1 MVPFNYPA
9 ESHQRRHGPQ
19 GYGSPESYR
28 PWLRDEF
35 AFRCVYCLDREL
47 WQNSVGKF
55 AVEHFLPLA
64 SHPQRQTDYDNLVYA
79 CVSCNLTKRQAQ
91 VPDPCDT
98 LLAEHVVI
106 HDDGRMEARTKEAS
120 KLIDKLLL
128 NSEDCLTFR
137 RRWISI
143 IRLAQQHSPEL
154 YRELMGYPADLPD
167 LSSLRPP
174 AGNTRPEGID
184 QSHAA
189 RRERGELPDIY

>member
-1 MVPFNYPA
+1 MLPFNYPV
-9 ESHQRRHGPQ
+9 EPHQRRHGPQ

-55 AVEHFLPLA
+55 TVE
-64 SHPQRQTDYDNLVYA
+64 
-79 CVSCNLTKRQAQ
+79 
-91 VPDPCDT
+91 
-98 LLAEHVVI
+98 
-106 HDDGRMEARTKEAS
+106 
-120 KLIDKLLL
+120 
-128 NSEDCLTFR
+128 
-137 RRWISI
+137 
-143 IRLAQQHSPEL
+143 QHSPEL
-154 YRELMGYPADLPD
+154 YRELMGYPVDLPD

-174 AGNTRPEGID
+174 AGNSRPEGIA